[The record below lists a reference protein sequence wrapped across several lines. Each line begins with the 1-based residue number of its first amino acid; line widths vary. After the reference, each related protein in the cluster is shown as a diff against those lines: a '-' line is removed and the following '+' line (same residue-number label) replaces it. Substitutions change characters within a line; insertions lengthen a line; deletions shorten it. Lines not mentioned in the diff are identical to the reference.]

1 MKCSNDLIN
10 NIKGMLLFNCDKSN
24 NTFAGLALA
33 SATATTINGLIADG
47 SLLYV
52 PFKKASDA
60 LSANNQDADV
70 ATDGYRTT
78 DVNSARIGINA
89 LLDCIFGQTINQALK
104 AGGAQMGYL
113 VHKDG
118 YLIGKL
124 SDDGTTWEM
133 IKLNVTLPS
142 PLPNTPSVNS
152 TNMPNVQISVNFGST
167 EEVADWRMNAF
178 AGLTSPNDLLEL
190 EMADLVPTSTTTA
203 ELRDFTNKVIT
214 GANDDSTAGYVY
226 SSGSAHTTAISN
238 GVITF
243 TTTTAG
249 ETVTVEGSI
258 SGYRITK
265 PIVMPS

>member
-10 NIKGMLLFNCDKSN
+10 NLKGMLLFNCDKSN

-33 SATATTINGLIADG
+33 SANVSTINGLIADG

-52 PFKKASDA
+52 PFKKAS
-60 LSANNQDADV
+60 DV

-142 PLPNTPSVNS
+142 PFPNTPSVNS
-152 TNMPNVQISVNFGST
+152 TNMPNIQISVNFGST

-190 EMADLVPTSTTTA
+190 EMADLVATSTTTA

-214 GANDDSTAGYVY
+214 GANDDSTAGYVF
-226 SSGSAHTTAISN
+226 SSGSAHTTAIAS

-243 TTTTAG
+243 TTTSAG

>member
-24 NTFAGLALA
+24 NIFAGFSLAIDDV
-33 SATATTINGLIADG
+33 STINTLIADG

-60 LSANNQDADV
+60 VSANNEDAAV

-118 YLIGKL
+118 YIIGKL
-124 SDDGTTWEM
+124 SENGKIWEM

-142 PLPNTPSVNS
+142 PFPNTPSVNS

-178 AGLTSPNDLLEL
+178 AGLTSSNDLLEL

-214 GANDDSTAGYVY
+214 GANDDSTAGYVF
-226 SSGSAHTTAISN
+226 SSGSPTTAIAS

-243 TTTTAG
+243 TTTISGTV
-249 ETVTVEGSI
+249 VTVEGSI

-265 PIVMPS
+265 PIVMP